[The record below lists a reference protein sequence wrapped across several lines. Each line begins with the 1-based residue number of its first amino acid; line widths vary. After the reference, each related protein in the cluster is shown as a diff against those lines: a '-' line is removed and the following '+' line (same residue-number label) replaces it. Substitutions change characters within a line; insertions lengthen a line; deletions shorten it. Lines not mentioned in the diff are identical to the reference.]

1 MSPPPPSS
9 WFPLKSV
16 NPAKESFYHTDFG
29 WRAGFTLVRFFCV
42 WRNLGVYARSRSA
55 DSSPGALP
63 ERRGCSVDTQDEHP
77 ERKRLPNE
85 RMSASII
92 QILDG
97 GQVLHLCAFFCVWRN
112 LGVYARSRSAE
123 VLGVLGVL
131 RVLGVLGREE
141 RAASRIGSLEVAATE
156 AIGSETTSPDLTSSQ
171 HRFLTLKKPKNH
183 DIRTRRRARCLSGAD
198 GP

>member
-1 MSPPPPSS
+1 MAGRFYTRAP
-9 WFPLKSV
+9 FLRLK
-16 NPAKESFYHTDFG
+16 
-29 WRAGFTLVRFFCV
+29 
-42 WRNLGVYARSRSA
+42 
-55 DSSPGALP
+55 
-63 ERRGCSVDTQDEHP
+63 
-77 ERKRLPNE
+77 
-85 RMSASII
+85 
-92 QILDG
+92 
-97 GQVLHLCAFFCVWRN
+97 N

-131 RVLGVLGREE
+131 RVLGVLGVLGREE

-183 DIRTRRRARCLSGAD
+183 DIRTRRRVRCLSGAD